1 MPEGRAVLESISF
14 KPVPGG
20 FIYRAPKPWLFG
32 PTRHYLTSE
41 SQKAEI
47 SAIMTPRRPILF
59 QLALWMAFSLMVA
72 AAGGIVWAFTGHR
85 EPTAVDVVAMVAL
98 IVVEVFAGLQALRW
112 RQMHRL
118 RPVLAGVPLTDERI
132 TDSEVRQALAGGV
145 NTMSIK
151 QVAANGAISVMAF
164 AVCLIGF
171 LINAILGQSIAFFF
185 LAGTILFGFVA
196 AVWFLRLIGIAEL
209 KRT

>member
-1 MPEGRAVLESISF
+1 MPEDRAVLESISF

-20 FIYRAPKPWLFG
+20 FVYRAPRPWLFG
-32 PTRHYLTSE
+32 PTRHYLISE

-59 QLALWMAFSLMVA
+59 QLALWMAFSFMVA

-98 IVVEVFAGLQALRW
+98 IVVEVFAGLRALRW
-112 RQMHRL
+112 RQMRRL
-118 RPVLAGVPLTDERI
+118 RPILADLPLTDQRI
-132 TDSEVRQALAGGV
+132 TDSEVRQALAAGV
-145 NTMSIK
+145 NAMSVK
-151 QVAANGAISVMAF
+151 QLAANGAISVMAF
-164 AVCLIGF
+164 TACLIGF
-171 LINAILGQSIAFFF
+171 LIDVILGQSIAFFF
-185 LAGTILFGFVA
+185 LAGTILFGIVA
-196 AVWFLRLIGIAEL
+196 AVWFRRLIDNAEL